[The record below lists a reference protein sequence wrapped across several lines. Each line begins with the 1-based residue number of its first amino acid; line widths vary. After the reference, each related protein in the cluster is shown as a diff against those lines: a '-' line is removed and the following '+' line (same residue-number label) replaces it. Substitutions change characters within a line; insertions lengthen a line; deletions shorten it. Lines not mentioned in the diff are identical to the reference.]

1 MTTPADG
8 PDRGADEHTVLGRC
22 ADEELLARIRS
33 GEEQAFVAL
42 VTRHHASMV
51 RLARSFVPSL
61 TVAEDVAQDAWV
73 GVLRGI
79 EKFEGR
85 SSFKTW
91 LMHIVVNRARTTG
104 LREHRSIPIGDPVG
118 AVDQGRFDRGG
129 QWASPPEHWVE
140 RIDDRIQADQMVG
153 TIRLALD
160 DLPPNQRAIVTLR
173 DIEGL
178 GSKEVC
184 EMLEISEGNQR
195 VLLHRA
201 RSSLRQSLETTFGRS

>member
-1 MTTPADG
+1 MTTPVDG
-8 PDRGADEHTVLGRC
+8 SDRSADERTVLSEC
-22 ADEELLARIRS
+22 ADEELLARIKS

-42 VTRHHASMV
+42 VTRHQGSMV

-73 GVLRGI
+73 GMLRGI
-79 EKFEGR
+79 EEFEGR

-104 LREHRSIPIGDPVG
+104 LREHRSIPIGDPVA

-129 QWASPPEHWVE
+129 QWTSPPEHWVE
-140 RIDDRIQADQMVG
+140 RIDDRIQADQMAG
-153 TIRLALD
+153 TIRLAID
-160 DLPPNQRAIVTLR
+160 NLPPNQSAIVTLR

-184 EMLEISEGNQR
+184 AMLEISEGNQR

>member
-1 MTTPADG
+1 
-8 PDRGADEHTVLGRC
+8 
-22 ADEELLARIRS
+22 
-33 GEEQAFVAL
+33 
-42 VTRHHASMV
+42 
-51 RLARSFVPSL
+51 VPSL

-73 GVLRGI
+73 GMLRGI
-79 EKFEGR
+79 EEFEGR

-104 LREHRSIPIGDPVG
+104 LREHRSIPIGDPVA

-129 QWASPPEHWVE
+129 QWTSPPEHWVE
-140 RIDDRIQADQMVG
+140 RIDDRIQADQMAG
-153 TIRLALD
+153 TIRLAID
-160 DLPPNQRAIVTLR
+160 NLPPNQSAIVTLR

-184 EMLEISEGNQR
+184 AMLEISEGNQR